1 MHALTIYNQAGKKN
15 RGVTSHNT
23 HQLFFSDPLP
33 VLGIIGEW
41 YVRRM
46 YDPAF
51 YINVTSE
58 LDQIFERKYKKNVS
72 DYILALMEPKLGKP
86 IHDML
91 V

>member
-1 MHALTIYNQAGKKN
+1 
-15 RGVTSHNT
+15 
-23 HQLFFSDPLP
+23 
-33 VLGIIGEW
+33 
-41 YVRRM
+41 M